1 MEEAVISG
9 VHDFA
14 RSMNSGSKVVSDMS
28 ALVNATSALPLTKL
42 DYWERLIRNEFY
54 KALEATAQ
62 PKWKIW
68 NKPQH
73 FLTWV
78 DLCSWDGFKREKTI
92 RTLSNGAPN
101 TFFFALVL
109 RRLNDWVP
117 QVRKAVREHL
127 PKIAELSNPEHVAD
141 GLCLILSNWNSWG
154 RIEDEDKKVLL
165 KIISS
170 KPVAAALKIKI
181 LNGTSGPLPTIFSQ
195 IGREATFDSEL
206 HDFAVNAV
214 QPSVR
219 AKAFRCL
226 FEGEMTWVEGYKWK
240 WTDVRFC
247 KGRVM
252 PIIGK
257 RKLTSELQFLKS
269 LHQASGDRSSLV
281 RRVAAEILIRELD
294 SLGSEAKTLANKFS
308 KDSALSVS
316 ERGDFALKKLELQ
329 SIEQ

>member
-9 VHDFA
+9 VRDFA

-28 ALVNATSALPLTKL
+28 ALISATSSLPLTKL

-54 KALEATAQ
+54 KALEVNAQ
-62 PKWKIW
+62 PKWKFW
-68 NKPQH
+68 RQPQH

-78 DLCSWDGFKREKTI
+78 DLCSWDGHKREKTI
-92 RTLSNGAPN
+92 RTLSNAAPN

-117 QVRKAVREHL
+117 QVRIAVREHL
-127 PKIAELSNPEHVAD
+127 PNIANLSNPEHVAD

-154 RIEDEDKKVLL
+154 RIEQQDKQVLL
-165 KIISS
+165 EIISS
-170 KPVAAALKIKI
+170 KPIADALKRKI
-181 LNGTSGPLPTIFSQ
+181 LNGASGPLPTILSQ
-195 IGREATFDSEL
+195 IGREGTFDNEL
-206 HDFAVNAV
+206 ENFALKAV

-247 KGRVM
+247 QGRVM
-252 PIIGK
+252 PVIGK
-257 RKLTSELQFLKS
+257 RKLTSNVPFINS
-269 LHQASGDRSSLV
+269 LRQASDDRSSLV
-281 RRVAAEILIRELD
+281 RKISAELLIRELD
-294 SLGSEAKTLANKFS
+294 SLGVEAEILAKKFS
-308 KDSALSVS
+308 KDPSLSVS
-316 ERGDFALKKLELQ
+316 ERGDFALKKLAEK
-329 SIEQ
+329 SIV